1 MTETTPGQWKGSDE
15 MFGIQCSE
23 LGLYG
28 VAGSWLGAGEDHKS
42 STGRKLPMK
51 HSFEEIK
58 LNSNEIRGS
67 LMTNDAGR

>member
-1 MTETTPGQWKGSDE
+1 

-28 VAGSWLGAGEDHKS
+28 VAGSWPGAGEDHKS

-67 LMTNDAGR
+67 LMTNDAGS